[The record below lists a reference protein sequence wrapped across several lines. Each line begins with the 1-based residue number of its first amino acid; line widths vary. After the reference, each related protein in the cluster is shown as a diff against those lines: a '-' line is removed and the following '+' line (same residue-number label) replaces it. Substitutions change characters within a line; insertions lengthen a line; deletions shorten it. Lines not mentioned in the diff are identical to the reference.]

1 MEEMNTCA
9 PVEETKKLSYEE
21 LETIAIELRK
31 NCNQLYMEL
40 QNANMTNAFKRLEFL
55 FKVVKYGNKFP
66 VEFEE
71 SCVKE
76 IVDMMTLKTE
86 ETEEA

>member
-1 MEEMNTCA
+1 MEEMNTCT

-21 LETIAIELRK
+21 LEAIAVELRK
-31 NCNQLYMEL
+31 NCSQLYMEL

-55 FKVVKYGNKFP
+55 FKVVKYANAFP
-66 VEFEE
+66 AEFVKNSIEE
-71 SCVKE
+71 V
-76 IVDMMTLKTE
+76 VNMMTLKTE

>member
-1 MEEMNTCA
+1 MEEMNVNT

-55 FKVVKYGNKFP
+55 FKVVKHADKFP
-66 VEFEE
+66 TEFINN
-71 SCVKE
+71 CTKE
-76 IVDMMTLKTE
+76 IVDMITLKTE